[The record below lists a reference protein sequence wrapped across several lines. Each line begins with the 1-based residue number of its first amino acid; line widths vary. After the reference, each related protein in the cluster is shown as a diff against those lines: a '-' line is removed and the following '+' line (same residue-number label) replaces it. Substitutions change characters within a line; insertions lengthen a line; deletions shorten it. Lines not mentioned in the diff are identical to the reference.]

1 MRKTRLIIFGV
12 TISQIHLD
20 GELKRRYYN
29 AFFASKEVENRFIT
43 PLDVVPEQGKVCVAG
58 VVGLGS
64 DIPYLGEG
72 GDILKIRG

>member
-1 MRKTRLIIFGV
+1 MIDTEFG
-12 TISQIHLD
+12 TKARSISMDNNLNVGISMHFFIQ
-20 GELKRRYYN
+20 RRR
-29 AFFASKEVENRFIT
+29 NRYIP